1 MNAFPQLSTGAPA
14 QFPIR
19 RERRFRTL
27 GEPLADGSEIRVS
40 DVDFE
45 ERMWEL
51 SLADLDDSE
60 WQDVADLLVAV
71 EGRLQTFVFLE
82 PGSNLLAWSEDFDE
96 SAWQTSG
103 VTLVGGS
110 ADPLGGSA
118 AVQVS
123 GAGEFWQA
131 IVGPAAFRYVA
142 SAWVRSSVGG
152 VELKITD
159 GVSTEVAVAVDSSGQ
174 WRRYEVTS
182 GFASASEEVRWLV
195 SKPSGA
201 AIDVFGP
208 QLEAQISA
216 SAYKRT
222 QQQAGAYSNAR
233 FDQDALGDQQTAKG
247 RHAGLVRI
255 IWTPSQ
261 T

>member
-1 MNAFPQLSTGAPA
+1 MLT
-14 QFPIR
+14 
-19 RERRFRTL
+19 
-27 GEPLADGSEIRVS
+27 
-40 DVDFE
+40 
-45 ERMWEL
+45 
-51 SLADLDDSE
+51 
-60 WQDVADLLVAV
+60 
-71 EGRLQTFVFLE
+71 
-82 PGSNLLAWSEDFDE
+82 WSEDFDE
-96 SAWQTSG
+96 AVWQTSG
-103 VTLVGGS
+103 VTLVGGG
-110 ADPLGGSA
+110 ADPLGGSG

-123 GAGEFWQA
+123 GSGDFWQA
-131 IVGPAAFRYVA
+131 VVGPAAFRYVA
-142 SAWVRSSVGG
+142 SAWVKSSIPG

-159 GVSTEVAVAVDSSGQ
+159 GVGAAVAVAVDSNGQ

-208 QLEAQISA
+208 QLEAQVSA
-216 SAYKRT
+216 SAYKKT
-222 QQQAGAYSNAR
+222 QLQAGAYSNAR

>member
-1 MNAFPQLSTGAPA
+1 MNAFPQLATGATA

-45 ERMWEL
+45 ERTWEL
-51 SLADLDDSE
+51 SLADLTDAE
-60 WQDVADLLVAV
+60 WQNVADLFTAV

-82 PGSNLLAWSEDFDE
+82 PGANLLAWSEDFDE
-96 SAWQTSG
+96 AAWQSSG
-103 VTLVGGS
+103 VTLVGGGT
-110 ADPLGGSA
+110 DPLGGTG

-131 IVGPAAFRYVA
+131 VVGPAAFRYVA
-142 SAWVRSSVGG
+142 SAWVRSSVAG

-159 GVSTEVAVAVDSSGQ
+159 GAASQVAVAVDSNGQ

-182 GFASASEEVRWLV
+182 SFSSASQEVRWLLN
-195 SKPSGA
+195 KPSGA
-201 AIDVFGP
+201 AVDVFGP

-216 SAYKRT
+216 SAYKST
-222 QQQAGAYSNAR
+222 KQQAGAYSNAR
-233 FDQDALGDQQTAKG
+233 FDQDALADQQTAKG
-247 RHAGLVRI
+247 LHAGLVRI